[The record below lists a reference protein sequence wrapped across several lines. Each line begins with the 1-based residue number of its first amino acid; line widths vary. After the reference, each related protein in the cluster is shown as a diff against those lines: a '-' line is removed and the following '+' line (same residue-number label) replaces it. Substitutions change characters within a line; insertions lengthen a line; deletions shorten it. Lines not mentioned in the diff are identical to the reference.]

1 MGDYGPRQGEVLRL
15 GGTSLRLR
23 IDKRVPDTFDEFRVG
38 FAKTGRDGIGLK
50 AIPTSESADVVL
62 SNAIILDPIDGVTVA
77 SIGIRNGRISGIGKA
92 GNPDTSNDI
101 DVVVGSGTIVIEADG
116 LIATPGGIDTHVHSL
131 SPRVFDALISSG
143 ITSVIAQEAGPVW
156 GVGMG
161 SAHYLRQAIR
171 SMERFPLN
179 IGLLGR
185 GSTSA
190 DAVTREA
197 LEAHV
202 CGFKVH
208 EDTGTTVRTLDT
220 ALRAAEEADVQV
232 AVHTDSLNESLS
244 VTDTIA
250 VLDGRVIHAYH
261 VEGCGGGH
269 APDVLRLAGHDHI
282 LASSTNPTLPYG
294 INAVAEHVGMIM
306 LSHGMNPDRESDVR
320 IAHARVRTATMAAEN
335 QLHDRG
341 VIPITSSD
349 AQGMGRA
356 GETWWRTFA
365 LAAVLA
371 PHTRDDGV
379 DVDPSVADSG
389 SDTGDTGDTG
399 DDNDRIL
406 RYLAKITINPA
417 RAHGIGHEVGRLAPG
432 FLADIVLWRPQA
444 FAAKPHLV
452 LKSGFPSW
460 GVTGDPNA
468 TIDSAEPLIIA
479 EQFGAHGAAPADLS
493 VLFSNRLA
501 VAEGPAL
508 TSRRIVTVRDC
519 RTVRAHDMV
528 RHGVLGSIGVPR
540 QPGAPVT
547 WNGEDLTMAPVR
559 QVPLSRL
566 HFL

>member
-23 IDKRVPDTFDEFRVG
+23 IDKRVPDTFNEFRVG

-389 SDTGDTGDTG
+389 SDTGDTGD
-399 DDNDRIL
+399 DNDRIL